1 MRIAALARRPGPS
14 ISPGPA
20 RLASAAGAAARREA
34 MGRTVSAGRRSRGW
48 EAAAARASPR
58 LRRRPSPPPQAS
70 CALGSGGSESRRSP
84 AAGPRLPVWGWR
96 GCGPGPWRGCSARGC
111 GPGPWVPAP
120 GRPVPRNP
128 GGGLR
133 SLRRVAAVP
142 RWPCGAVPARPP
154 GRSVGGGSALSGLAC
169 RALRARGGPG

>member
-1 MRIAALARRPGPS
+1 
-14 ISPGPA
+14 
-20 RLASAAGAAARREA
+20 

-70 CALGSGGSESRRSP
+70 CALGSGGSESGRSP

-142 RWPCGAVPARPP
+142 RWPCGAVCPCPPA
-154 GRSVGGGSALSGLAC
+154 RSVGRSAGAPRCLGWPVELAGHGEVRAELPAFSSFPKTMRFNLGSG
-169 RALRARGGPG
+169 RM